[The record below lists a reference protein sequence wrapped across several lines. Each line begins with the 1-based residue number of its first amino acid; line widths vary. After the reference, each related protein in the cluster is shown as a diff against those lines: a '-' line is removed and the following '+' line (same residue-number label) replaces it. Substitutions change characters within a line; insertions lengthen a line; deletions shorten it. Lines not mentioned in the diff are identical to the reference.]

1 MKRLLLGLIAV
12 LISTGCMPRQ
22 PGVVELDNIPQQRA
36 FFHFIDAETSGER
49 KQALHALQH
58 DFPESPLTARAV
70 ELNKQDADRLEQKTK
85 NKKLTSQLNRCRET
99 DTQRETENDALR
111 KDLEQLKQLLIEM
124 EMRAR

>member
-1 MKRLLLGLIAV
+1 MLGLIAV

-22 PGVVELDNIPQQRA
+22 PGVAELDNIPQQRA
-36 FFHFIDAETSGER
+36 FFHFIDADTSGER
-49 KQALHALQH
+49 KQALHALQQ

-85 NKKLTSQLNRCRET
+85 NKKLTSELNRCREA
-99 DTQRETENDALR
+99 DTQWETENDALR